1 MLKLVLFKHRC
12 KFGVINYKKLKRAL
26 AFSILIIISF
36 AAYSQRGSDTVQNI
50 HFQLVDATNGK
61 PVSLGHI
68 INTGIKKGIVADMLG
83 FFTTSVSTGDTLIIS
98 ALGYHQMRIPSWGQF
113 TSDSLYYPIRL
124 TPRSYQ
130 IREVQITRFG
140 SYQRFIKEVT
150 AMKLPKSE
158 QEILQEKLEKYFRE
172 QISNM
177 QLHNLPSGQGG
188 FSFGRDW
195 IAKQKV
201 LIKGKVEEELRWD
214 LMLKKFSADIVQELT
229 GLSGNEAIRFME
241 YCGFTEGFLLLA
253 SDYEVQKRIL
263 DKFEDYKKE
272 KIHPNDNSKQE

>member
-1 MLKLVLFKHRC
+1 MLILVLFKHRR
-12 KFGVINYKKLKRAL
+12 KFGVVNYGKVKKIL
-26 AFSILIIISF
+26 AFLILIVIIF
-36 AAYSQRGSDTVQNI
+36 AAFSQQSSDSVQNI

-68 INTGIKKGIVADMLG
+68 INTGIKKGIIADMLG
-83 FFTTSVSTGDTLIIS
+83 FFTTPVSRGDTLIIS

-113 TSDSLYYPIRL
+113 ASDSLYYPIRL

-140 SYQRFIKEVT
+140 TYQRFIKEVT

-158 QEILQEKLEKYFRE
+158 QEILQERLEKYFRE

-177 QLHNLPSGQGG
+177 QLHNLPPAQGG
-188 FSFGRDW
+188 FSFGSDW

-201 LIKGKVEEELRWD
+201 QIKEKVEEELRWD
-214 LMLKKFSADIVQELT
+214 LMLKKFSADVVQELT

-241 YCGFTEGFLLLA
+241 YCGFTERFLLLA
-253 SDYEVQKRIL
+253 SDYEVRKRIL

-272 KIHPNDNSKQE
+272 KLYPNENSKQE